1 MSPLTNN
8 SSNWD
13 PRSLRLDQVTG
24 SQGSSRHG
32 RRVSPVKGKFIAGP
46 IQVSWVCQAS
56 KLGVKTL
63 LVGLALWH
71 IKGLRKSNT
80 FIVSNLMLRDWGIQA
95 DAKGRALRK
104 LERAG
109 LLAVERQGKR
119 SPQVTLTVQDSPS
132 PATTTVSAK

>member
-1 MSPLTNN
+1 MSPLSN
-8 SSNWD
+8 SSPNWD
-13 PRSLRLDQVTG
+13 PRSLQLDQVTARHRT
-24 SQGSSRHG
+24 RHG

-46 IQVSWVCQAS
+46 IPVSWMCHAS

-95 DAKGRALRK
+95 DAKSRALRK

-109 LLAVERQGKR
+109 LIRVEQQGKR
-119 SPQVTLTVQDSPS
+119 SPQVTLLVKDVDGR
-132 PATTTVSAK
+132 ATAPQT